1 VETTEDKI
9 GMTQQVLTYV
19 LPMLS
24 SYPKNIK
31 TGNKQQD
38 SGALILGSGD
48 YMIKFCFKIN
58 KSTMEK
64 IALIAGCTVRSFF
77 VLRFFSEVAN
87 RDQDLTVLCFI

>member
-48 YMIKFCFKIN
+48 YMIKFCFKI
-58 KSTMEK
+58 TR
-64 IALIAGCTVRSFF
+64 ALWRKLRLLQG
-77 VLRFFSEVAN
+77 VL
-87 RDQDLTVLCFI
+87 